1 MPQFHEICSGHI
13 PGLRLPFSTWR
24 ALAADQILTLAELIA
39 VADGIERSPGIG
51 TRSAQLIRLELAR
64 IAGEDIARKAA

>member
-13 PGLRLPFSTWR
+13 PKLRLPFSTWR
-24 ALAADQILTLAELIA
+24 ALAQDQILTLAQLIA
-39 VADGIERSPGIG
+39 VADDIEKSPGIG

-64 IAGEDIARKAA
+64 IAKDDVALKAA